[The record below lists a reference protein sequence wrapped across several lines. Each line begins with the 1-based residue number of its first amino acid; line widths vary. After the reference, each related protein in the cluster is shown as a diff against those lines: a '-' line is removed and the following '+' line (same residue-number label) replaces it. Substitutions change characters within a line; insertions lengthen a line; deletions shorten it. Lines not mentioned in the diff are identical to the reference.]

1 MEKNI
6 KPLYIFLCLLVTAM
20 ILVGCTQQ
28 KNEEQTGGELAVSGA
43 WAIYPLMVRWAEEY
57 QGLHP
62 NVQIDISAGGAGK
75 GMVDVLSGMVDIGMV
90 SREIKP
96 EEEEQGAYWIGVA
109 KDAVFATI
117 NANNPVLSSLME
129 TGVSRD
135 VLVDLYIHGDTM
147 TWGEIVG
154 QPEITDPVN
163 LYTRS
168 DACGA
173 AEIWAKY
180 LGGGAQEDLLGIGVF
195 GDPGIIDAVSKDPF
209 GIGYNNLNYAFDP
222 NTLLPIEGTTILPL
236 DINGNGQLDEEEI
249 FNTKEKALTAVM
261 EGYYPSPPAR
271 ILYLVTHG
279 QPTGLLR
286 DFLTWI
292 LNDGQA
298 YLEETG
304 YISLNDEQLAVERA
318 KLP

>member
-1 MEKNI
+1 MKRNNQS
-6 KPLYIFLCLLVTAM
+6 LYVFLCLWVTAT
-20 ILVGCTQQ
+20 ILFGCTQTS
-28 KNEEQTGGELAVSGA
+28 NREQSEDELSISGA
-43 WAIYPLMVRWAEEY
+43 WAIYPLVVRWAEEY
-57 QGLHP
+57 QRLYP
-62 NVQIDISAGGAGK
+62 DVRIDVSAGGAGK

-90 SREIKP
+90 SRDIRP

-109 KDAVFATI
+109 KDAVFPTI
-117 NANNPVLSSLME
+117 NANNPVLSSLLE
-129 TGVSRD
+129 TGLSRD
-135 VLVDLYIHGDTM
+135 VLVDLYIHGDIM
-147 TWGEIVG
+147 TWGEIIG
-154 QPEITDPVN
+154 KPEVADPVN

-180 LGGGAQEDLLGIGVF
+180 LGGAQEDLLGIGIF
-195 GDPGIIDAVSKDPF
+195 GDPGISEAVSKDPF

-222 NTLLPIEGTTILPL
+222 VTLLPIEGTTILPI
-236 DINGNGQLDEEEI
+236 DINGNGQLEDEEI
-249 FNTKEKALTAVM
+249 FDTKEKAITAVV

-271 ILYLVTHG
+271 VLYLVTNG

-298 YLEETG
+298 YLTETG
-304 YISLNDEQLAVERA
+304 YISLSEEQLSIEKE